1 MRGLKNVVHIYNK
14 TSFIHKKEASLV
26 AQMAKNLPV
35 MRETQ
40 VLFGKIP
47 WRRTWQPTPIFL
59 PRESF
64 GQRSRVGYSPW
75 GTKSWTW
82 LKQLSTAHI
91 KKNTCHLEQ
100 QMNEPG
106 GQYVKW
112 NNHRKTNTIWSRLHV
127 KSKAEM
133 IKSWQVVTRAWGMGE
148 MGGCWSKHTSFQLH
162 GEEVLG
168 I

>member
-1 MRGLKNVVHIYNK
+1 MWYISTIKHHLSI
-14 TSFIHKKEASLV
+14 KKR
-26 AQMAKNLPV
+26 LPWWLRWRRICLYCGRHRFYPWV
-35 MRETQ
+35 
-40 VLFGKIP
+40 GKIP

-112 NNHRKTNTIWSRLHV
+112 NNHRKTNTIWSRLRV

-133 IKSWQVVTRAWGMGE
+133 IESWQVVTRAWGMGE
-148 MGGCWSKHTSFQLH
+148 MGGCWSKRISFQLH